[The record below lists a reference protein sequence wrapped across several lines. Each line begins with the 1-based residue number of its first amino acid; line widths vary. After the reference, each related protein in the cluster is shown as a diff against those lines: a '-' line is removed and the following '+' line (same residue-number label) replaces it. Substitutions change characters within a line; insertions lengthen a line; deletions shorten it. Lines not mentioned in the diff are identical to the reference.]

1 MCRKGVETSKER
13 KTKLAYLMIWC
24 GCAVRVVARVGTSAS
39 TPIAGTSH
47 ACPGTTTPVAGAVV
61 VVAEVGFR
69 VPFVDHEVDGHFAL
83 QTADV
88 TLTKVV
94 AQFVNL
100 WKKRKRKAG
109 VSDEM
114 MGSRE

>member
-1 MCRKGVETSKER
+1 MV
-13 KTKLAYLMIWC
+13 WC
-24 GCAVRVVARVGTSAS
+24 GSAVRVVARVGTSAA
-39 TPIAGTSH
+39 PAIAGAAH
-47 ACPGTTTPVAGAVV
+47 AGAGTTTSVAGAVV

-69 VPFVDHEVDGHFAL
+69 VAFVDHEVDGHFAL

-100 WKKRKRKAG
+100 FMKGKREREMEKEKREL
-109 VSDEM
+109 VSDELM
-114 MGSRE
+114 WSRVEQEE